1 MKNIIEALRD
11 AKIHIGDT
19 YYGTGRESKLY
30 AKDPPGYDVVFGE
43 SIFYNNL
50 RTALVEE
57 LENAK
62 KCNTTTWKNVYK
74 RACEKEYDDEVVA
87 EIASKLLGAA
97 IVDATHVLGYAA
109 AYFCPKGMKHYD
121 YECKLEETLNYNKIA
136 SDVLGWYLD
145 FEPLHNGDWIKL

>member
-11 AKIHIGDT
+11 AKFHIGET
-19 YYGTGRESKLY
+19 YYGTDRKSKLY
-30 AKDPPGYDVVFGE
+30 TKEPPAYIASFGE
-43 SIFYNNL
+43 STLYGNL

-62 KCNTTTWKNVYK
+62 KCNNTTWKNVYK

-97 IVDATHVLGYAA
+97 IVNATWALGYAA
-109 AYFCPKGMKHYD
+109 AYFCPKDMKYYD
-121 YECKLEETLNYNKIA
+121 YECKLEETLNCNRIA
-136 SDVLGWYLD
+136 SDVLGWYLE